1 MQELDFSQYLSNIFK
16 SYDFEMDKRNKLD
29 ILKKAFNKEASD
41 FLHFNADVDINNNYN
56 LVIDEDLNSLLLAP
70 MVIINK
76 KTYTSNIYEGY
87 HVSLI
92 FKPDMTGFYLALN
105 QGFNYFDI
113 ENISGYNL
121 RKISKYWSN
130 NLILPAS
137 NINLN
142 SIKAKTIEGLLERS
156 VIASVE
162 ISLSNPDLRM
172 MKQEFGKMFKL
183 LNKIIVE
190 TNYDWKSENE
200 AIILDKP
207 KYGLKKFVV
216 KNVDVEKELKY
227 IVAQESITYNVRDHF
242 PAELTHEE
250 HKAIKNAYA
259 RALRAGRVEKIAYYN
274 DGFGTF
280 TLEFFD
286 GEQIFSRKS
295 LFGDDTETKIIL
307 NKFEKEFFNNLEST
321 FAFDALIYYITLVA
335 HKMF

>member
-1 MQELDFSQYLSNIFK
+1 MHGSDFSQYLSKIFK
-16 SYDFEMDKRNKLD
+16 SYDFEMDKKNKLE
-29 ILKKAFNKEASD
+29 ILKQAFDEEARNFLD
-41 FLHFNADVDINNNYN
+41 FSAFVNVNDNYN

-70 MVIINK
+70 MVIIYK

-113 ENISGYNL
+113 KNISGYNL

-172 MKQEFGKMFKL
+172 MEQEFRKMFRL

-190 TNYDWKSENE
+190 TNYDWKSGNE
-200 AIILDKP
+200 AIILDEHIL
-207 KYGLKKFVV
+207 GLKKFIV
-216 KNVDVEKELKY
+216 KNVDVEKELEY
-227 IVAQESITYNVRDHF
+227 IVDHEAIVHSVRDYF
-242 PAELTHEE
+242 PVELTYEE
-250 HKAIKNAYA
+250 HKTIKNAYA
-259 RALRAGRVEKIAYYN
+259 RALRAGKVEKIAYY
-274 DGFGTF
+274 DDKFGTF

-307 NKFEKEFFNNLEST
+307 NKFEKEFFNNIPST
-321 FAFDALIYYITLVA
+321 FAFDALIFYIIFVA